1 MSGRGAGAGL
11 LASGLRPWQGQV
23 IDLELRTVGSERL
36 PESMR
41 ATEEVVLASG
51 QGEVLLGRAG
61 DAGGGPPR
69 AGSAAGVAVRGRTAR
84 DEDALGLV
92 LAARRRSVAWA
103 ARVDRDRRG
112 VAVRIHLF
120 DRDLLWGEA
129 VRVGVDERT
138 IAYAQRRNRSL
149 ASVEDVCRWLRQQL
163 LLPPLPGEAHRRAVV
178 SGRTS
183 DADRYTGL
191 RLHGLAVDADL
202 GQHDGRLLL
211 TRLLIA
217 RRPADGRQL
226 TLLRTDLSFTDDTAG
241 ARLDAH
247 QLGGLDGVTGGER
260 SYLELW
266 EEYNNQEWARAV
278 RFATD
283 LGTGHYTSCEAVEGG
298 AWRFR
303 LAADPKTRR
312 FVEQVRDAR
321 ADEPNLELQASER
334 VPALLLG
341 ADENA
346 GSARSGPTFS
356 APLRWID
363 RDSMQLVLVTRLG
376 HRDDVAPPP
385 SGHLHYA
392 YRGSEVSKQRRE
404 HARDRI
410 ARGQAEMKGLG
421 LLINGAV
428 PPDTRPL
435 GHEAMSAA
443 TRDVFRPGRPT
454 EKQQEAI
461 RIALNTTGIVLIQ
474 GPPGTGKTQ
483 VITALQQRLA
493 EVDELVCT
501 VGRNT
506 LLTTYQHDAL
516 DHVLAKTSVYDLPGV
531 KVDARKRGT
540 VRTAERWRRQLLG
553 RLNEDLAG
561 RPESARRRRL
571 GAVQTLVASY
581 LVAPPPLEATVGLL
595 RQVEQLAEGEV
606 GLAVRDRV
614 ATVRGQLELALEA
627 PLVDPVRAGR
637 LRRLVRGLRETPAG
651 FADDGP
657 YGCRRVLDQLG
668 GGELLDAA
676 GADLLARAAAWTGGA
691 APGFLDDLRALRRRL
706 LNLLAGT
713 GGPVAAPGLNPL
725 VRDALLELSAEAEQR
740 LHDSRDGR
748 DAVLAD
754 YVDVFEHDPE
764 RVYEAVHAYAP
775 VLAATCQQVDS
786 AQMRELA
793 AEGRL
798 SFDTVI
804 IDEAARANPLDL
816 MIPMACARKRI
827 VLVGDQAQLPHTVE
841 RELIDVL
848 RRQLPGDERLE
859 ADLGRSLFERLFELL
874 ERKADRTVRLDVQYR
889 MHPELGRLVS
899 TVFYGGPDRI
909 QAGRSADELS
919 HSLRPYQGLVGVWR
933 HVPFE
938 AAAEERVRTSWRRP
952 LEAKVVAAE
961 LGRLAEQDPTLTF
974 GVIAFHRPQVD
985 QIWAELV
992 LAGLALKDGDD
1003 YRPIPELEFNA
1014 AGEERLRVGT
1024 VDAFQGKEF
1033 DVVLLSTTRS
1043 NDMPTTPGQRW
1054 RRYGHL
1060 MLVNRLCVAL
1070 SRQRRLLIAVGDS
1083 EMFLRGAAPDQLE
1096 GLTAFRELC
1105 HGQFGRHLPV

>member
-1 MSGRGAGAGL
+1 MAGRVNRAEL
-11 LASGLRPWQGQV
+11 LASGLRPWQGQ
-23 IDLELRTVGSERL
+23 ILDLELRTVGAERL
-36 PESMR
+36 PEGLR
-41 ATEEVVLASG
+41 ATEEMVLTGG

-61 DAGGGPPR
+61 EAGGGAAR
-69 AGSAAGVAVRGRTAR
+69 VAGVAVRGRTAR
-84 DEDALGLV
+84 DEDALRLV
-92 LAARRRSVAWA
+92 LTARRRAVAWA
-103 ARVDRDRRG
+103 ARVDGDRRG
-112 VAVRIHLF
+112 AAVRVHLF
-120 DRDLLWGEA
+120 DRDLLWSDA

-149 ASVEDVCRWLRQQL
+149 SSVEDVCRWLGQQL
-163 LLPPLPGEAHRRAVV
+163 LLPRLPGEPHRRAVV
-178 SGRTS
+178 SGR
-183 DADRYTGL
+183 ADETDQTGL
-191 RLHGLAVDADL
+191 RLHGLDVDADL
-202 GQHDGRLLL
+202 GQYDGRLIL

-217 RRPADGRQL
+217 RRPPDGRQL
-226 TLLRTDLSFTDDTAG
+226 TLLRTELTFTDDTAG

-247 QLGGLDGVTGGER
+247 QLGGFGGVAEGER

-266 EEYNNQEWARAV
+266 EQYNNQEWARAV
-278 RFATD
+278 RFAAD
-283 LGTGHYTSCEAVEGG
+283 LGTGHYTSCEAIEDG

-303 LAADPKTRR
+303 LGTDPKTRR
-312 FVEQVRDAR
+312 FVEQIRDAR

-341 ADENA
+341 AGESTD
-346 GSARSGPTFS
+346 SGRGGPSFS

-363 RDSMQLVLVTRLG
+363 RDSMQLVLVTRSG
-376 HRDDVAPPP
+376 HRDEVVPPP
-385 SGHLHYA
+385 TGYLHYA
-392 YRGSEVSKQRRE
+392 YRGSEVSMRRRE
-404 HARDRI
+404 YARDRI
-410 ARGQAEMKGLG
+410 ARGQTEMKGLG

-435 GHEAMSAA
+435 GHDAMSAA
-443 TRDVFRPGRPT
+443 TRNVFRPGRPT

-461 RIALNTTGIVLIQ
+461 RIALNTPGIVLIQ

-531 KVDARKRGT
+531 KVDARRRGT

-553 RLNEDLAG
+553 RLNDDLVG
-561 RPESARRRRL
+561 RPGSARRRRL

-581 LVAPPPLEATVGLL
+581 LVSPPPLEATVGLL
-595 RQVEQLAEGEV
+595 RRIETLAEGELS
-606 GLAVRDRV
+606 LAVRDQV
-614 ATVRGQLELALEA
+614 AAVRGQLELALET
-627 PLVDPVRAGR
+627 PLVDPVRAVR
-637 LRRLVRGLRETPAG
+637 LRRLVRALRDTPTG
-651 FADDGP
+651 FGDDGP
-657 YGCRRVLDQLG
+657 VGCRRALDHLG
-668 GGELLDAA
+668 GSELLEPAE
-676 GADLLARAAAWTGGA
+676 ADLLTRAAGWAGDA
-691 APGFLDDLRALRRRL
+691 EPGFLGELRTLRHRL

-725 VRDALLELSAEAEQR
+725 VRDALLTVSAEAERR

-748 DAVLAD
+748 DAIIAD

-764 RVYEAVHAYAP
+764 RVYEAVHSYAP

-793 AEGRL
+793 AEGKL

-841 RELIDVL
+841 RELVDVL
-848 RRQLPGDERLE
+848 RRESPDDARLE

-874 ERKADRTVRLDVQYR
+874 ERKPDRTVRLDVQYR

-899 TVFYGGPDRI
+899 TAFYGGPDRI
-909 QAGRSADELS
+909 QAGRSAEELS
-919 HSLRPYQGLVGVWR
+919 HSLHPYRGLVGVWR

-938 AAAEERVRTSWRRP
+938 AGVEERVRTSWRRP
-952 LEAKVVAAE
+952 VEAKAVAAE
-961 LGRLAEQDPTLTF
+961 LGRLAAQDPALTF

-985 QIWAELV
+985 AIWAELV
-992 LAGLALKDGDD
+992 QTGLALKDGDEF
-1003 YRPIPELEFNA
+1003 RPVPEMELNA
-1014 AGEERLRVGT
+1014 DGDERLRVGT

-1043 NDMPTTPGQRW
+1043 NDMPATPRTRW

-1083 EMFLRGAAPDQLE
+1083 EMFLRGAAPEQLE